1 MFWLGILTMIIINGI
16 LVIVLEAF
24 NVKEEIKDT
33 VFGFW
38 LLPFVW
44 IAFRIREAKVEKQ
57 EKEKLEKFKKGA

>member
-16 LVIVLEAF
+16 LVIVLEAL

-33 VFGFW
+33 IFGFW

-44 IAFRIREAKVEKQ
+44 IVFRIHCTKVEKE